1 MFPLDQLDSLWDRF
15 ANGSWYDGKY
25 VSREFP
31 IIIGG
36 CARSGTTLMRVM
48 LDTHPNIYC
57 GPESNL
63 FTPIRIR
70 TGKRIKEL
78 SWRFGVSEKDIRI
91 MLDDSKCLS
100 EFIERFFNHLIIIQ
114 GKKRWGEKTP
124 TNVLRLCYIF
134 RHFPHSKFIHLIRD
148 GRDVACS
155 LRNFPKSK
163 IVDGKIIPV
172 DSNNPLDECIERWVH
187 DVKAGRRWAG
197 DPRYLEVKYENLVL
211 KAEEAMKKVLDFVG
225 EPYDERVLRY
235 YEVKGSTRDAS
246 KFPQN
251 VEATQPLYTQSMGRW
266 KREFTDVDKTLFKR
280 IGGNLLIKLG
290 YEDTKNW

>member
-1 MFPLDQLDSLWDRF
+1 MFPLDQLDSLWDRL
-15 ANGSWYDGKY
+15 ANSSWYDGEY
-25 VSREFP
+25 VSQELSV
-31 IIIGG
+31 IIGG

-78 SWRFGVSEKDIRI
+78 SWRFDISEQDIRI
-91 MLDDSKCLS
+91 LLDESRCLP
-100 EFIERFFNHLIIIQ
+100 EFIEKFFNHLTIIQ

-124 TNVLRLCYIF
+124 TNVLRLSYIF
-134 RHFPHSKFIHLIRD
+134 RHFPHSRFIHMIRD

-172 DSNNPLDECIERWVH
+172 DSNNPIDKCMERWVH
-187 DVKAGRRWAG
+187 DVKVGRRWVG

-211 KAEEAMKKVLDFVG
+211 KAEKTLKKVLDFLG
-225 EPYDERVLRY
+225 EPYDEQVLKY
-235 YEVKGSTRDAS
+235 YEVEGSTRDAS

-251 VEATQPLYTQSMGRW
+251 VEATKPLYTRSMGRW
-266 KREFTDVDKTLFKR
+266 KGEFTDTDRALFKR
-280 IGGNLLIKLG
+280 IGGNLLIELG
-290 YEDTKNW
+290 YEDNGDW